1 MSGAMNLSAIGEFFV
16 DFFTSLINM
25 IPKLIY
31 LLYSSL
37 ACLLDIIQMA
47 FRKLAGLDVYFVNGQ
62 KVTGDIV
69 TNFITGILNIRSDD
83 LAYPVLTN
91 VFWAFIVFGLIMVF
105 MTTIVAIVK
114 SHYSY
119 DDKAAKGPMQYV
131 YTAGKAVINMAAVPI
146 IIVLG
151 LYINQAILTAVD
163 SITSTPSS
171 SAISVYGNGKDYL
184 QSVKDSKG
192 EDTYIYYDI
201 FGFSAKI
208 KYGTQLSAIPDD
220 TWDQKQLAL
229 IGASSQPIT
238 GSLFRTA
245 AFNANRAR
253 TGQFWTNGGNAVFG
267 GSDTLFKNATSQE
280 QLGQMIDTAFTCH
293 LHLKERMPLT
303 YSSPATEDIDALKF
317 FTHFSA
323 VEISSFSKFNIGAV
337 WYYYDLWQFN
347 FVIGFAAIVVT
358 ASILTNIT
366 FGLISRM
373 FMCIL
378 LFLVAPPIF
387 GLAPL
392 DGGDS
397 TKKWRTNFM
406 KNVLMTYGAVVGMNL
421 MFLILP
427 YLNTIDFFNIQI
439 ADVLMQ
445 TLIIIAG
452 LITVKAAIA
461 VVSEII
467 GGADANASGEK
478 LAAET
483 GKAALSGA
491 KLAGKSAKFVA
502 SSPKMLVQGAKAIGG
517 AGATI
522 VKGFTTGAK
531 GIITGAKAVG
541 AGASKAFNGLA
552 ELIGGQKRKTRA
564 LEKDKQNKDAV
575 EDLLKS
581 RKTRTMSKKDL
592 KTELMTRGLSAS
604 EAKKNAKQIYK
615 AQQSTVGMSDQA
627 FRKEARKDFKDTNT
641 SKKAEKIAQKAHDK
655 VYGDGTYAA
664 LSERDKGLF
673 KYHQKN
679 DMQAVTNRRQARV
692 AYSTARYNLAR
703 ASLRRSANDTAATAS
718 RAAGNVKN
726 ITYQFT
732 GFAKDVFKD
741 AYGDTAMLKP
751 IYEDRK
757 KAKDKADEAAEKKAT
772 EKYRH
777 DVMDLLNQIKNKP

>member
-192 EDTYIYYDI
+192 NDTYIYYDI

-347 FVIGFAAIVVT
+347 FIIGFAAIVVT

-491 KLAGKSAKFVA
+491 KLAGKSAKFVTSA
-502 SSPKMLVQGAKAIGG
+502 PKMAVQGAKAVAG

-522 VKGFTTGAK
+522 VKGA
-531 GIITGAKAVG
+531 ITGVKAVG
-541 AGASKAFNGLA
+541 AGASKMFNGIA
-552 ELIGGQKRKTRA
+552 NVFG
-564 LEKDKQNKDAV
+564 KQ
-575 EDLLKS
+575 
-581 RKTRTMSKKDL
+581 R
-592 KTELMTRGLSAS
+592 
-604 EAKKNAKQIYK
+604 
-615 AQQSTVGMSDQA
+615 
-627 FRKEARKDFKDTNT
+627 
-641 SKKAEKIAQKAHDK
+641 KKAEILNKNEKNRNAMDEVAKMSGSRKFKQRDYLRELKNKGVDDDSAKELAKQMYTAQKATKGKTKAQYESELRKNYKNTTAFKEAETTAKEDYEKVHGRGSYGRLAPMNQQNVMDK
-655 VYGDGTYAA
+655 
-664 LSERDKGLF
+664 L
-673 KYHQKN
+673 QKDMN
-679 DMQAVTNRRQARV
+679 DIVNNRAARV
-692 AYSTARYNLAR
+692 KYASDKFKMAKASTV
-703 ASLRRSANDTAATAS
+703 RSAQYTAS
-718 RAAGNVKN
+718 NVGGVVN
-726 ITYQFT
+726 NVT
-732 GFAKDVFKD
+732 GYAKGAFKD
-741 AYGDTAMLKP
+741 AYGDTGVLKP
-751 IYEDRK
+751 IYEDIK
-757 KAKDKADEAAEKKAT
+757 KASDKSEEKSAKAAESA
-772 EKYRH
+772 YRE
-777 DVMDLLNQIKNKP
+777 DVRKLLTDIKNKP

>member
-192 EDTYIYYDI
+192 DDTYIYYDI

-303 YSSPATEDIDALKF
+303 YSSPATEDIDALRF

-347 FVIGFAAIVVT
+347 FIIGFAAIVVT

-491 KLAGKSAKFVA
+491 KLAGKSAKFVTSA
-502 SSPKMLVQGAKAIGG
+502 PKMAVQGAKAVAG

-522 VKGFTTGAK
+522 VKGA
-531 GIITGAKAVG
+531 ITGVKAVG
-541 AGASKAFNGLA
+541 AGASKMFNGIA
-552 ELIGGQKRKTRA
+552 NVFG
-564 LEKDKQNKDAV
+564 KQ
-575 EDLLKS
+575 
-581 RKTRTMSKKDL
+581 R
-592 KTELMTRGLSAS
+592 
-604 EAKKNAKQIYK
+604 
-615 AQQSTVGMSDQA
+615 
-627 FRKEARKDFKDTNT
+627 
-641 SKKAEKIAQKAHDK
+641 KKAEILNKNEKNRNAMDEVAKMSGSRKFKQRDYLRELKNKGVDDDSAKELAKQMYTAQKATKGKTKAQYESELRKNYKNTTAFKEAETTAKEDYEKVHGRGSYGRLAPMNQQNVMDK
-655 VYGDGTYAA
+655 
-664 LSERDKGLF
+664 L
-673 KYHQKN
+673 QKDMN
-679 DMQAVTNRRQARV
+679 DIVNNRAARV
-692 AYSTARYNLAR
+692 KYASDKFKMAKASTV
-703 ASLRRSANDTAATAS
+703 RSAQYTAS
-718 RAAGNVKN
+718 NVGGIVN
-726 ITYQFT
+726 NVT
-732 GFAKDVFKD
+732 GYAKGAFKD
-741 AYGDTAMLKP
+741 AYGDTSVLKP
-751 IYEDRK
+751 IYEDIK
-757 KAKDKADEAAEKKAT
+757 KASDKSEEKSAKAAESA
-772 EKYRH
+772 YRE
-777 DVMDLLNQIKNKP
+777 DVRKLLTDIKNKP

>member
-1 MSGAMNLSAIGEFFV
+1 MSGAMNLGIGEFFV
-16 DFFTSLINM
+16 DFFTALINM
-25 IPKLIY
+25 VPKLIY

-47 FRKLAGLDVYFVNGQ
+47 FRKLAGLDVYFVDGQ

-220 TWDQKQLAL
+220 TWDQKQLVL

-253 TGQFWTNGGNAVFG
+253 TGQFWTNGGNAVFS

-303 YSSPATEDIDALKF
+303 YSSPATEDIDSLKF

-378 LFLVAPPIF
+378 LFLIAPPIF

-392 DGGDS
+392 DGGES

-452 LITVKAAIA
+452 LITVKATIA

-467 GGADANASGEK
+467 GGADANAVGEK
-478 LAAET
+478 LSADT

-502 SSPKMLVQGAKAIGG
+502 SAPKMAVQATKAVAG
-517 AGATI
+517 AGATV
-522 VKGFTTGAK
+522 VKGA
-531 GIITGAKAVG
+531 ITGVKAVG
-541 AGASKAFNGLA
+541 AGASKMFNGIA
-552 ELIGGQKRKTRA
+552 NIFGKQK
-564 LEKDKQNKDAV
+564 
-575 EDLLKS
+575 
-581 RKTRTMSKKDL
+581 
-592 KTELMTRGLSAS
+592 
-604 EAKKNAKQIYK
+604 
-615 AQQSTVGMSDQA
+615 
-627 FRKEARKDFKDTNT
+627 
-641 SKKAEKIAQKAHDK
+641 KKAEILNKNQKNRDAMDEVAKMSGSRKFKQRDYLRELKNKGVDDDSAKELAKQMYTAQKASKGKTKAQYESELRKNYKNTKAFKEAETITEQDYDK
-655 VYGDGTYAA
+655 VHGKGSYSR
-664 LSERDKGLF
+664 LSTMNQQNTMNRLQTDM
-673 KYHQKN
+673 N
-679 DMQAVTNRRQARV
+679 DIVNNRAARV
-692 AYSTARYNLAR
+692 KYTSDKFKMAKASTVQ
-703 ASLRRSANDTAATAS
+703 SAQYTAS
-718 RAAGNVKN
+718 NVGGIVN
-726 ITYQFT
+726 NVT
-732 GFAKDVFKD
+732 GYAKGAFKD

-751 IYEDRK
+751 IYEDIK
-757 KAKDKADEAAEKKAT
+757 KASDKSEEKSAKAAESAYREDVRKLLT
-772 EKYRH
+772 E
-777 DVMDLLNQIKNKP
+777 IKNKP

>member
-1 MSGAMNLSAIGEFFV
+1 MSGAMNLGIGEFFV
-16 DFFTSLINM
+16 DFFTALINM
-25 IPKLIY
+25 VPKLIY

-47 FRKLAGLDVYFVNGQ
+47 FRKLAGLDVYFVDGQ

-131 YTAGKAVINMAAVPI
+131 YTAGKAVVNMAAVPI

-201 FGFSAKI
+201 FGFTAKI

-229 IGASSQPIT
+229 VGASSQPIT

-303 YSSPATEDIDALKF
+303 YSSPATEDIDALRF

-347 FVIGFAAIVVT
+347 FIIGFAAIVVT

-467 GGADANASGEK
+467 GGADANAVGEK
-478 LAAET
+478 LAADT

-491 KLAGKSAKFVA
+491 KLAGKSAKFVTSA
-502 SSPKMLVQGAKAIGG
+502 PKMAVQGAKAVAG

-522 VKGFTTGAK
+522 VKGA
-531 GIITGAKAVG
+531 ITGVKAVG
-541 AGASKAFNGLA
+541 AGASKMFNGIA
-552 ELIGGQKRKTRA
+552 NVFG
-564 LEKDKQNKDAV
+564 KQ
-575 EDLLKS
+575 
-581 RKTRTMSKKDL
+581 R
-592 KTELMTRGLSAS
+592 
-604 EAKKNAKQIYK
+604 
-615 AQQSTVGMSDQA
+615 
-627 FRKEARKDFKDTNT
+627 
-641 SKKAEKIAQKAHDK
+641 KKAEILNKNEKNRNAMDEVAKMSGSRKFKQRDYLRELKNKGVDDDSAKELAKQMYAAQKATKGKTKAQYESELRKNYKNTTAFKEAETTAKEDYEKVHGRGSYGRLAPMNQQNVMDK
-655 VYGDGTYAA
+655 
-664 LSERDKGLF
+664 L
-673 KYHQKN
+673 QKDMN
-679 DMQAVTNRRQARV
+679 DIVNNRAARV
-692 AYSTARYNLAR
+692 KYASDKFKMAKTSTV
-703 ASLRRSANDTAATAS
+703 RSAQYTAS
-718 RAAGNVKN
+718 NVGGIVN
-726 ITYQFT
+726 NVT
-732 GFAKDVFKD
+732 GYAKGAFKD
-741 AYGDTAMLKP
+741 AYGDTSVLKP
-751 IYEDRK
+751 IYEDIK
-757 KAKDKADEAAEKKAT
+757 KASDKSEEKSAKAAESA
-772 EKYRH
+772 YRE
-777 DVMDLLNQIKNKP
+777 DVRKLLTDIKNKP

>member
-192 EDTYIYYDI
+192 DDTYIYYDI

-303 YSSPATEDIDALKF
+303 YSSPATEDIDALRF

-347 FVIGFAAIVVT
+347 FIIGFAAIVVT

-467 GGADANASGEK
+467 GGADANAVGEK
-478 LAAET
+478 LAADT

-491 KLAGKSAKFVA
+491 KLAGKSAKFVTSA
-502 SSPKMLVQGAKAIGG
+502 PKMAVQGAKAVAG

-522 VKGFTTGAK
+522 VKGA
-531 GIITGAKAVG
+531 ITGVKAVG
-541 AGASKAFNGLA
+541 AGASKMFNGIA
-552 ELIGGQKRKTRA
+552 NVFG
-564 LEKDKQNKDAV
+564 KQ
-575 EDLLKS
+575 
-581 RKTRTMSKKDL
+581 R
-592 KTELMTRGLSAS
+592 
-604 EAKKNAKQIYK
+604 
-615 AQQSTVGMSDQA
+615 
-627 FRKEARKDFKDTNT
+627 
-641 SKKAEKIAQKAHDK
+641 KKAEILNKNEKNRNAMDEVAKMSGSRKFKQRDYLRELKNKGVDDDSAKELAKQMYAAQKATKGKTKAQYESELRKNYKNTTAFKEAETTAKEDYEKVHGRGSYGRLAPMNQQNVMDK
-655 VYGDGTYAA
+655 
-664 LSERDKGLF
+664 L
-673 KYHQKN
+673 QKDMN
-679 DMQAVTNRRQARV
+679 DIVNNRAARV
-692 AYSTARYNLAR
+692 KYASDKFKMAKASTV
-703 ASLRRSANDTAATAS
+703 RSAQYTAS
-718 RAAGNVKN
+718 NVGGIVN
-726 ITYQFT
+726 NVT
-732 GFAKDVFKD
+732 GYAKGAFKD
-741 AYGDTAMLKP
+741 AYGDTSVLKP
-751 IYEDRK
+751 IYEDIK
-757 KAKDKADEAAEKKAT
+757 KASDKSEEKSAKAAESA
-772 EKYRH
+772 YRE
-777 DVMDLLNQIKNKP
+777 DVRKLLTDIKNKP